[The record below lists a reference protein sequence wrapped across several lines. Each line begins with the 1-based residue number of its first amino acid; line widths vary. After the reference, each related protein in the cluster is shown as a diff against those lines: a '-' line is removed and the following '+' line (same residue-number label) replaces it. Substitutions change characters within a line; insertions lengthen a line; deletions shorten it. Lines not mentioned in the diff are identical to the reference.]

1 MYEPLHI
8 SLLTLPSTWYFI
20 PFAERVITMDSLVA
34 SDSDMRRWK
43 FTGAQV
49 QAQIRKGARDMGLEE
64 PVLAED
70 DAAEMVLG
78 VSL

>member
-1 MYEPLHI
+1 
-8 SLLTLPSTWYFI
+8 
-20 PFAERVITMDSLVA
+20 MDSLVA